1 MTSGD
6 ARPHVHVV
14 PEEVQALG
22 QFAADVAEQL
32 KSGSGALDRDVAQLL
47 DTWKGTAAD
56 GYRSGW
62 DEVHKGALGVWDA
75 LTDLA
80 EKLGVSAAGYQ
91 ATDDANAATVRSVAV
106 D

>member
-6 ARPHVHVV
+6 AHPHVHVV

-22 QFAADVAEQL
+22 QFANSVAEQL
-32 KSGSGALDRDVAQLL
+32 RSGSGALDRDVMRLL
-47 DTWKGTAAD
+47 ETWKGSAAD

-80 EKLGVSAAGYQ
+80 EKLGVNAAGYQ
-91 ATDDANAATVRSVAV
+91 ATDDANAATVRAV
-106 D
+106 TVD